1 MTIPETRLKLEL
13 KKHHT
18 LPEIERMILSLSTT
32 SEKYLDVWLAS
43 DLGAQ
48 LFKDSLI
55 VGLLG
60 FAAKRGIN
68 TRVLDWIPA
77 PSDSRLQERFGTTL
91 EGLAALEYANEIV
104 DSQKKDLYD
113 RVYKH
118 RLAVVEKDGIATP
131 EKTGGQSLT
140 FCAFDPTMPIPIG
153 FSNIDTRASF
163 VRTFLNIR
171 RDFFEV
177 GVNQR
182 IPEPID
188 DAVAGFVYELWQN
201 SLQHGRLNESH
212 EVIKGMRYLRVRK
225 HVGFDRNKFIE
236 RAEGFPELQ
245 SYLDREIIIPQ
256 KTGPY
261 PDPKS
266 FKFYEVTIAD
276 NGLGIV
282 ERLLA
287 TRPEYRS
294 HVVTEQDRSRFLN
307 QIIDEALSSKL
318 TQTGAG
324 DGLGNA
330 IRAVRQLRGFLS
342 VRSGSSWVF
351 HSAGDDP
358 RGGSQAQL
366 DDVKHSGPLA
376 SLGTHFSLIYPL
388 RSPVTK

>member
-163 VRTFLNIR
+163 IHLDI
-171 RDFFEV
+171 
-177 GVNQR
+177 
-182 IPEPID
+182 
-188 DAVAGFVYELWQN
+188 
-201 SLQHGRLNESH
+201 S
-212 EVIKGMRYLRVRK
+212 KGL
-225 HVGFDRNKFIE
+225 F
-236 RAEGFPELQ
+236 
-245 SYLDREIIIPQ
+245 
-256 KTGPY
+256 
-261 PDPKS
+261 
-266 FKFYEVTIAD
+266 
-276 NGLGIV
+276 
-282 ERLLA
+282 
-287 TRPEYRS
+287 
-294 HVVTEQDRSRFLN
+294 
-307 QIIDEALSSKL
+307 
-318 TQTGAG
+318 
-324 DGLGNA
+324 
-330 IRAVRQLRGFLS
+330 
-342 VRSGSSWVF
+342 
-351 HSAGDDP
+351 
-358 RGGSQAQL
+358 
-366 DDVKHSGPLA
+366 
-376 SLGTHFSLIYPL
+376 
-388 RSPVTK
+388 